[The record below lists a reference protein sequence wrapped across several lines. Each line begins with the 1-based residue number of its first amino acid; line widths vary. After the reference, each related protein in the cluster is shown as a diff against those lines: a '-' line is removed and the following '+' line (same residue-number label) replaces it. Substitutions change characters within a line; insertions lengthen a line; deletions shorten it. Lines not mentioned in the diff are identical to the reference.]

1 MLLGTARSYEVT
13 ELERATGFLIWHAEL
28 RQLAKKSGSSWL
40 VSAEAEVHL
49 AAYQK
54 GLSPEEELAELDE
67 LAQWRGCGCGGS

>member
-1 MLLGTARSYEVT
+1 MT
-13 ELERATGFLIWHAEL
+13 EIRYSADFLSWHAEL
-28 RQLAKKSGSSWL
+28 RQVAKNSDASWL
-40 VSAEAEVHL
+40 VSIDAAVHL

>member
-1 MLLGTARSYEVT
+1 MISGENSEA
-13 ELERATGFLIWHAEL
+13 FLRWHQAL
-28 RQLAKKSGSSWL
+28 RQLAQVADSAWL
-40 VSAEAEVHL
+40 VSTEAKSHF

>member
-1 MLLGTARSYEVT
+1 VT
-13 ELERATGFLIWHAEL
+13 ELECSTGFLSWHAEL
-28 RQLAKKSGSSWL
+28 LQLAKTSDSCWL
-40 VSAEAEVHL
+40 VATDAAAHL